1 MWIWHLFLGYVIS
14 VNNCYDK
21 NKICKE
27 RRDWMITT
35 ELTQKIDTLTN
46 EEFRMV
52 EVYVDN
58 ILEYSKRRKKE
69 SAWEKYKLI

>member
-1 MWIWHLFLGYVIS
+1 
-14 VNNCYDK
+14 
-21 NKICKE
+21 
-27 RRDWMITT
+27 MITT